1 MKHLGDITKIDGAK
15 IEVVDVITGGS
26 PCQDLSVA
34 GNRSGL
40 AGTRSGLFMEQIR
53 IVKEMRKADERNGGT
68 DEPVRPRYMVWEN
81 VAGAFSSSGGRD
93 FAKAFSDDLKDD
105 KECVYTKECLDRE
118 LQRYCGNSFEPY
130 EKRYFEE

>member
-1 MKHLGDITKIDGAK
+1 MKHLGDIAKIDGAK

-53 IVKEMRKADERNGGT
+53 IVKEMRKADERNRRT

-81 VAGAFSSSGGRD
+81 VAGAFSSNGRRD
-93 FAKAFSDDLKDD
+93 FAKVL
-105 KECVYTKECLDRE
+105 EEIIRIV
-118 LQRYCGNSFEPY
+118 EPEAPNIEVP
-130 EKRYFEE
+130 EK